1 MQEAE
6 EDQKTMGDPSGVG
19 PATLQNGRV
28 SKPEGT
34 RAGILVS
41 MAAIVSAATTANTPL
56 PTAVAPTSASSHSR
70 IQAREAARSA
80 LEVEGK

>member
-19 PATLQNGRV
+19 PATLQNGGV
-28 SKPEGT
+28 SKREGT

-41 MAAIVSAATTANTPL
+41 MAAIAHGPDVSAATTANTPL
-56 PTAVAPTSASSHSR
+56 PTVVAPT
-70 IQAREAARSA
+70 
-80 LEVEGK
+80 

>member
-19 PATLQNGRV
+19 LATLQNGGV
-28 SKPEGT
+28 SKREGT

-56 PTAVAPTSASSHSR
+56 PTVVALT
-70 IQAREAARSA
+70 
-80 LEVEGK
+80 

>member
-1 MQEAE
+1 
-6 EDQKTMGDPSGVG
+6 MGDPSGVG
-19 PATLQNGRV
+19 LATLQNGGV

-56 PTAVAPTSASSHSR
+56 PTAVAPT
-70 IQAREAARSA
+70 
-80 LEVEGK
+80 